1 MERGPI
7 DPCPVFFCFN
17 LVEAS
22 HFDIL
27 FDDTKENGLP
37 DLSPRLTLSRNPIH
51 HMVVGS
57 TSSQKE
63 NEDEAKESF
72 HVYDTIPF

>member
-27 FDDTKENGLP
+27 FDDTKENGRP
-37 DLSPRLTLSRNPIH
+37 DLSPRLTFSRNPIH
-51 HMVVGS
+51 HTVVGG

-63 NEDEAKESF
+63 DEATKPL
-72 HVYDTIPF
+72 HVHDTIPF